1 MSKNY
6 FYGSHFITKDDI
18 LSVSNSMKY
27 NLSQGPILDKFE
39 KNVSK
44 YFKVKYCIAVS
55 SATAGF
61 HLAIKALDLE
71 PKTKVYTTS
80 MTFVATANT
89 CVYNKLDLN
98 LIDIDGLDFNLD
110 LKKLEFKLSKLNK
123 IEKKK
128 KKLIIP
134 VHFGGLPVDLKEL
147 SKIAKKYNC
156 HIIEDASQAMGS
168 SLNGKL
174 IGECKNTDLCIF
186 SLHPVK
192 AITTG
197 EGGLILTN
205 NTNWYKKLI
214 LLRNHGLKRSSKN
227 HWENDMKILG
237 YNYKITDFQSA
248 LGISQL
254 NKLKSFIDK
263 RNKIAK
269 YYYNCLKNLNI
280 KFQKYNKNKIKHSFH
295 YFIVTLKKKISK
307 QESLKII
314 KSMIKSG
321 IFLGRQYKPINHH
334 TYYKKKFKQE
344 FKNSN
349 YYYNQ
354 SFQLPIYPGLKKKDL
369 DFIIGKFK
377 KVIIKNNL

>member
-18 LSVSNSMKY
+18 LSVTNSMKY
-27 NLSQGPILDKFE
+27 NLSQGPILEKFE

-55 SATAGF
+55 SATAGL
-61 HLAIKALDLE
+61 HLAIKALNLE
-71 PKTKVYTTS
+71 SNSKVYTS
-80 MTFVATANT
+80 AMTFVATANA
-89 CVYNKLDLN
+89 CVYNKLNLN
-98 LIDIDGLDFNLD
+98 LIDINEFDFNID
-110 LKKLEFKLSKLNK
+110 LKKLELKLSRLNK

-134 VHFGGLPVDLKEL
+134 VHFGGLPVDTDKL

-156 HIIEDASQAMGS
+156 HVIEDASQAMGS

-174 IGECKNTDLCIF
+174 IGGCKSTDLCIF

-192 AITTG
+192 SITTG

-214 LLRNHGLKRSSKN
+214 LLRNHGLKRYSKN

-254 NKLKSFIDK
+254 NKLKSFIHK
-263 RNKIAK
+263 RNRIAK
-269 YYYNCLKNLNI
+269 YYYNSLKDLNI
-280 KFQKYNKNKIKHSFH
+280 KFQKYNKNKVKHSFH

-307 QESLKII
+307 QENLQIV
-314 KSMIKSG
+314 KSMIKSS
-321 IFLGRQYKPINHH
+321 IFLGKQYKPINHH

-344 FKNSN
+344 FRNSN

-369 DFIIGKFK
+369 DFIIDKFK
-377 KVIIKNNL
+377 KIFLTKKL